1 MERRKKKKK
10 RILHQNNE
18 LQWTALGSLVYLLW
32 ANLTNRRIFCFFF
45 SSWPKKKQNYLKKK
59 SVRFMWN
66 YDVSFVRLN
75 SYKINPLI
83 QNGVCLLQDFWP
95 QALCYLG
102 VCLQSWADILGY
114 SSHWQL
120 WHWPHFNQVFTR
132 WLQIVGFF
140 RTGTFV
146 LSQGKLT
153 VHIRPDFVKDFSVP
167 NAKHASCPIHPSGTN
182 SLGKILASLRV

>member
-1 MERRKKKKK
+1 
-10 RILHQNNE
+10 
-18 LQWTALGSLVYLLW
+18 
-32 ANLTNRRIFCFFF
+32 
-45 SSWPKKKQNYLKKK
+45 
-59 SVRFMWN
+59 MWN
-66 YDVSFVRLN
+66 YDASFVRLN
-75 SYKINPLI
+75 SHKINPLI
-83 QNGVCLLQDFWP
+83 QNGICLLQDFWL

-120 WHWPHFNQVFTR
+120 WHWPHFNQVFTW

-146 LSQGKLT
+146 LSQGKFT

-182 SLGKILASLRV
+182 SLGKILASLRVQLPLWVLLQTQFLHKTKSDGDRVQASMRNWDQAKKVSHEGRNKIRFRGS